1 MKTPRIAQN
10 FRGRR
15 AVIFTTEGRSLGIL
29 ETTLRR
35 LGLEPDTRP
44 VSPRQVFE
52 LPEDLSPEADL
63 VIIDGDL
70 NLPPAWPDAY
80 NLSPQHAPC
89 PTVGLVGTE
98 APSRLKAM
106 LQLGAASF
114 LQKPIHSG
122 AVYSALYLGVNAFEQ
137 IDGLKASLDDMG
149 ERRRKRIYVIK
160 AVAALMRQRGLNEDA
175 AYDLLRKDS
184 MRARVSVEDHCESLM
199 LANPDSDLDRGETKK
214 RCQAR

>member
-52 LPEDLSPEADL
+52 LPEDLSPESDL

-70 NLPPAWPDAY
+70 NLPQAWPESF

-199 LANPDSDLDRGETKK
+199 LANPDSDLDRAETKK

>member
-1 MKTPRIAQN
+1 MKAPRIAQN

-15 AVIFTTEGRSLGIL
+15 AVVFTTEGQSLGIL
-29 ETTLRR
+29 EATLRR
-35 LGLEPDTRP
+35 LGLEPDARP
-44 VSPRQVFE
+44 VPLRQDFK
-52 LPEDLSPEADL
+52 LPDNLAPDTDL

-70 NLPPAWPDAY
+70 NLPLTWPDSY
-80 NLSPQHAPC
+80 NVPSLHAPC

-122 AVYSALYLGVNAFEQ
+122 SVYSALYLGVNAFEHV
-137 IDGLKASLDDMG
+137 DGLKVSLDDMG

-160 AVAALMRQRGLNEDA
+160 AVVALMRQRGLNEDA

-184 MRARVSVEDHCESLM
+184 MRARVSVEDHCEALM

>member
-15 AVIFTTEGRSLGIL
+15 AVIFTTEGRSLSIL
-29 ETTLRR
+29 EATLRR
-35 LGLEPDTRP
+35 LGLEPDARP
-44 VSPRQVFE
+44 VPLRQAFE
-52 LPEDLSPEADL
+52 LPENLTPDSDL

-70 NLPPAWPDAY
+70 NLPLAWPDSY
-80 NLSPQHAPC
+80 NLPALHAPC

-98 APSRLKAM
+98 APSRLRAM

-114 LQKPIHSG
+114 LQKPIHGG
-122 AVYSALYLGVNAFEQ
+122 AVYSALYLGVNTFGRV
-137 IDGLKASLDDMG
+137 DGLKTSLDDMG

-160 AVAALMRQRGLNEDA
+160 AVAALMRQRGLSEDA

-184 MRARVSVEDHCESLM
+184 MRARARIEDYCESLM
-199 LANPDSDLDRGETKK
+199 QANSDSDLDRGETKK
-214 RCQAR
+214 RCRAR

>member
-52 LPEDLSPEADL
+52 LPEDMSPESDL

-70 NLPPAWPDAY
+70 NLPQAWPESY

-175 AYDLLRKDS
+175 AYDLLRKES

>member
-52 LPEDLSPEADL
+52 LPEDLSPESDL

-70 NLPPAWPDAY
+70 NLPQAWPDSY

-175 AYDLLRKDS
+175 AYDLLRKES
-184 MRARVSVEDHCESLM
+184 MRARVSVEDHCEALM
-199 LANPDSDLDRGETKK
+199 LANPDSDLNRGETKK

>member
-70 NLPPAWPDAY
+70 NLPQAWPESY

-175 AYDLLRKDS
+175 AYDLLRKES